1 VGNISLKEYAGRHY
15 VYAVLSA
22 IKGELSEQL
31 LLPFVLL
38 LLLQLFAD
46 VLERLLIEGT
56 ALACGE
62 ATNLNLNFSS
72 YTQRKLNV
80 YSSFEFIVYFLRLAV
95 LLIYL
100 IILLKKKLDNL
111 KL

>member
-1 VGNISLKEYAGRHY
+1 VGNISLEGNAGRHY

-56 ALACGE
+56 ALACGDPK
-62 ATNLNLNFSS
+62 APLSPPLSPNLSPPL
-72 YTQRKLNV
+72 LPL
-80 YSSFEFIVYFLRLAV
+80 SFVGFVCA
-95 LLIYL
+95 
-100 IILLKKKLDNL
+100 
-111 KL
+111 